1 MKHKSLRV
9 MATLLSVT
17 LSLQLVLPAFALELN
32 SNNTASASTQVVG
45 VVDSV
50 STLDVVAPLDLK
62 FFIRADRTLDTE
74 AAYIESNTASPL
86 DVKIIE
92 VEKIVKDEYIVAP
105 DLVSEADAATI
116 DWNNLTVTKTRN
128 NIHIQLNDVD
138 LALAGGD
145 TYIGNIRSAYGED
158 DEGNFVADPKY
169 LKMELTQV
177 KYGKAWDNLEEET
190 FGYIVGLEFS
200 LYDGTHELGPDWKP
214 GDADDSEDVDS
225 DAWAFLTFEMTE
237 DMEVEPEDGYTIYG
251 PVNDDTLD
259 STSGSGSGSD
269 SFKEVTDKLTETEKD
284 SNGNY
289 ILSSGG
295 TYVIVGTG
303 SGSINLGG
311 VVSSIQGGNGISGGN
326 SSSGGDDSDISGGGS
341 SGIVSD
347 GNGSYTLSTSSGS
360 NGSVGTMTDYTD
372 SETGDEMTKILI
384 DLGDNQIAVYF
395 KSEDK
400 SSEGNWF
407 KVGSDITV
415 EAIAGENYEFVAW
428 YVDGSKATTNEKYS
442 LTVESDTTFTA
453 SFKAVSAEEDNTSNV
468 TTLAAGLYDDED
480 NLIADWDTL
489 TTTYGL
495 DTETDYTVT
504 TYSKSTSGSGYTVL
518 QNEDLADGVKLVVGG
533 DVSDYAFYNCDT
545 LKEVIIPGSV
555 TSIGGLA
562 FTYSDNLESVTI
574 ANTVTNIDSNAFK
587 DCTSL
592 SSVTLEEGLTLV
604 GANMFYGCTALTSVD
619 LPDSLTTIST
629 GAFNGSGLTSV
640 DIPGSVAE
648 ISNTAFSNCE
658 SLASVTLN
666 EGTTTIGSQAF
677 NNCSALTSIEMPST
691 ITSIGEYAFKNCTSL
706 ATVELN
712 DGLTTIGYDAF
723 YKCTSLESIELPGTI
738 TTIRSSGSDS
748 TNNNSGAFYGC
759 TNLKT
764 VILNEGMTTVGTYT
778 FMKCTAIESI
788 TIPSTVTNIGAY
800 VFYGCTGITSLTIS
814 EGVEQISTYAFY
826 GCTGLTSVT
835 IPSTVTKIGTYV
847 FSGCTNLTEVI
858 INNTEGNVDIGSNAI
873 PDNATVT
880 YTG

>member
-32 SNNTASASTQVVG
+32 STNTASASTQVVG

-50 STLDVVAPLDLK
+50 STLDVVTPLDLK

-86 DVKIIE
+86 DVNVIE

-237 DMEVEPEDGYTIYG
+237 DMEVEPEDEYTICG
-251 PVNDDTLD
+251 PVDDDTLD

-269 SFKEVTDKLTETEKD
+269 SLKEVTDKLTETKKD

-428 YVDGSKATTNEKYS
+428 YVDGSKATTNVKYS

-453 SFKAVSAEEDNTSNV
+453 QFNSIATDDSYDA

-480 NLIADWDTL
+480 NMIADWDTL

-504 TYSKSTSGSGYTVL
+504 TYSKSTSGSGYNVL
-518 QNEDLADGVKLVVGG
+518 QNEDLADGVKLVTTGII
-533 DVSDYAFYNCDT
+533 SDYAFYNCD
-545 LKEVIIPGSV
+545 
-555 TSIGGLA
+555 
-562 FTYSDNLESVTI
+562 NLEEVVISDSTTYVGSSAFEISDSITAVTLSGSI
-574 ANTVTNIDSNAFK
+574 TSYTGSNIFK
-587 DCTSL
+587 DCSNLKT
-592 SSVTLEEGLTLV
+592 VTVEDGVTTL
-604 GANMFYGCTALTSVD
+604 GDTMFYNCTALTSID
-619 LPDSLTTIST
+619 LSDTLTDMGTNALAKT
-629 GAFNGSGLTSV
+629 GLTSIE
-640 DIPGSVAE
+640 IPGSVATVKGL
-648 ISNTAFSNCE
+648 NGCE

-666 EGTTTIGSQAF
+666 EGTSAIYDSAF
-677 NNCSALTSIEMPST
+677 SGCSALTSIELPST
-691 ITSIGEYAFKNCTSL
+691 VTSVGEYAFKNCTSL

-764 VILNEGMTTVGTYT
+764 VILNEGMTTVGRYT

-788 TIPSTVTNIGAY
+788 TIPSTVTNIPSY
-800 VFYGCTGITSLTIS
+800 SFYGCTGITSLTIS
-814 EGVEQISTYAFY
+814 EGVEQISTYAFA

-847 FSGCTNLTEVI
+847 FNGCTNLTEVI
-858 INNTEGNVDIGSNAI
+858 INNTEGNVDIGSKAI
-873 PDNATVT
+873 PDTATVT